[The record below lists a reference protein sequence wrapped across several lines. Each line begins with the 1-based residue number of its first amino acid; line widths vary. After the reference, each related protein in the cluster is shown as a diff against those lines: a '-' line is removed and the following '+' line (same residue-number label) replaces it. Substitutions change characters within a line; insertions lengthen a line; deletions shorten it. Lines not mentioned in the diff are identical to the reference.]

1 VHGIFLLR
9 FLVGASFAGA
19 LGDARAWTAALA
31 WGCAVWAVYLLNGV
45 TDVEEDRINGSGRPV
60 ASGALGLGEARFGV
74 AILAGLALLGAAV
87 LGRPP
92 LWAVLAALALGW
104 AYSGP
109 PLYLK
114 RRPAGLAAMAGL
126 GGLLT
131 YYAGY
136 AAGGGGARN
145 LSELLAFAVVMSLW
159 MGLVGQSKDLS
170 DAEGDERAGRRSLPV
185 VWGERRARLAVAA
198 AALALGGGF
207 VACSVLLLPGL
218 LVPTLVLALG
228 ASVLTAT
235 ALGPLG
241 RGGGRSG
248 RRRPYGV
255 FMITQYAA
263 NAATIV

>member
-19 LGDARAWTAALA
+19 LGDPRAWAAAPA

-45 TDVEEDRINGSGRPV
+45 TDVGEDRINGSGRPV
-60 ASGALGLGEARFGV
+60 ASGALGLGEAK
-74 AILAGLALLGAAV
+74 AGA
-87 LGRPP
+87 
-92 LWAVLAALALGW
+92 AVLAALALLGAVALGRPPAWSVAAALAMGW

-109 PLYLK
+109 PFYLK

-136 AAGGGGARN
+136 AAGGGGAQD
-145 LSELLAFAVVMSLW
+145 LPGLLAFAAVMSLW

-185 VWGERRARLAVAA
+185 AWGEHAARIAYSGM
-198 AALALGGGF
+198 ALALGGAFLVGAALF
-207 VACSVLLLPGL
+207 FPSLLPAA
-218 LVPTLVLALG
+218 VVLALG
-228 ASVLTAT
+228 ALVFAVV
-235 ALGPLG
+235 ALGD
-241 RGGGRSG
+241 GGRDAGRSE
-248 RRRPYGV
+248 RRRPYKV
-255 FMITQYAA
+255 FMVTQYAA
-263 NAATIV
+263 NAAIMV